1 MISRRS
7 IMNAGAALGA
17 VLALHPTLALAQDS
31 QILAELRKRGRIR
44 IATSTGNS
52 PYSTF
57 KADGTPEGY
66 DVDIAQQLAA
76 ALDVK
81 PEWVL
86 VDLPGR
92 MTTLESR
99 QVDVTISN
107 FTATVGRS
115 ITVAFTR
122 PYLIVGSTFMVK
134 NDSPLRTMDQAGK
147 PDIKI
152 GVLVGSTHQDI
163 FKRVTPAATMVP
175 FKTTAEAFGALS
187 ANQIDAMIL
196 DSLQN
201 AAFLAKNRANFR
213 NLPGNWSYEEISIG
227 VPTGDVDWLRIV
239 DTFVRQLTGSGESA
253 RLFKKHFGYD
263 MPPL

>member
-7 IMNAGAALGA
+7 IMGTGAALSA
-17 VLALHPTLALAQDS
+17 LLALHPAIALAQES
-31 QILAELRKRGRIR
+31 RILTDLRKRGSIR
-44 IATSTGNS
+44 IATSTGNA

-57 KADGTPEGY
+57 KADGAPEGY

-76 ALDVK
+76 ALNVK

-92 MTTLESR
+92 MTALENR

-134 NDSPLRTMDQAGK
+134 NGSALQTMEQVRK

-152 GVLVGSTHQDI
+152 GVLVGSTHEDV
-163 FKRVTPAATMVP
+163 FKRVTPTAAMVP
-175 FKTTAEAFGALS
+175 FKTTAEAFRALS
-187 ANQIDAMIL
+187 ANQIDSMIL

-201 AAFLAKNRANFR
+201 AAFLAKDRANFR
-213 NLPGNWSYEEISIG
+213 NIPGNWSYEEISIG

>member
-1 MISRRS
+1 MLSRRS
-7 IMNAGAALGA
+7 IMNTGAALG
-17 VLALHPTLALAQDS
+17 VLLAIHPTAALAQES
-31 QILAELRKRGRIR
+31 RILNDLRKRGSVR
-44 IATSTGNS
+44 IATSTGNP

-66 DVDIAQQLAA
+66 DVDIARQFAA
-76 ALDVK
+76 ALNVK

-92 MTTLESR
+92 MTALENR

-115 ITVAFTR
+115 TTVAFTR

-134 NDSPLRTMDQAGK
+134 NGSALQTMDQARK
-147 PDIKI
+147 PETKI
-152 GVLVGSTHQDI
+152 GVLVGSTHEEI
-163 FKRVTPAATMVP
+163 FKRVTPTANMVP
-175 FKTTAEAFGALS
+175 FRTTAEAFLALS

-201 AAFLAKNRANFR
+201 AAFLAKDRANYR

-239 DTFVRQLTGSGESA
+239 DTFVRQLAGSGESA